1 MNARAFALLV
11 SAFTC
16 FSSMA
21 EIDDFAGPSVGAS
34 YTFIDSSFQ
43 RVYNNT
49 SLTASATD
57 QALVF
62 KGKYFWSLDRGR
74 YLGMGFDYGS
84 QRYRAGAIGSSV
96 HYVNRTATLSLLPA
110 VRVGSEYLLYGKLAY
125 AYGEGKTS
133 TGTKTQ
139 EGNGWQYGVGLLRK
153 LGSNFY
159 GEVELSRTDYDDM
172 SSGSVTYMS
181 NVANRLA
188 MGIGYRF

>member
-16 FSSMA
+16 FSSAA
-21 EIDDFAGPSVGAS
+21 ETDPFAGPSVGAS
-34 YTFIDSSFQ
+34 YTFTDSSFQ
-43 RVYNNT
+43 RIFNNT
-49 SLTASATD
+49 SVTASATD

-62 KGKYFWSLDRGR
+62 NGKYFWSLDRGR
-74 YLGMGFDYGS
+74 YLGIGLDYGS
-84 QRYRAGAIGSSV
+84 QRYTAGEIGSSV
-96 HYVNRTATLSLLPA
+96 HYVNRTASLSLLPA
-110 VRVGSEYLLYGKLAY
+110 VRVGRDYLLYGKLAY

-139 EGNGWQYGVGLLRK
+139 DGNGLQYGVGLRRN

-159 GEVELSRTDYDDM
+159 GEVELSHTDYDDM

-188 MGIGYRF
+188 IGIGYRF